1 MRNSVIRRPAIGALV
16 LALGLGGCGYIRD
29 SAINPANWFGRGQVT
44 EVDAEARNPLL
55 PRLGAFSRREEV
67 YPGNAIAQ
75 ITEMG
80 IDRLPGGAVVRATGV
95 SDRQGPYDAR
105 IVKDEDSST
114 PDTLVYTFEVVM
126 PRRAPATGSVASRTV
141 TASVYLDLDALEGVR
156 RITVRGARN
165 EASARR

>member
-1 MRNSVIRRPAIGALV
+1 MRISVIRRPAIGALV
-16 LALGLGGCGYIRD
+16 LALGLSGCGYIRD

-44 EVDAEARNPLL
+44 EVDGEARNPLL
-55 PRLGAFSRREEV
+55 PRLGAFSRRDEV

-75 ITEMG
+75 ITDMG
-80 IDRLPGGAVVRATGV
+80 IDRLPGGAVVRVTGV

-105 IVKDEDSST
+105 IVQDEEASSA
-114 PDTLVYTFEVVM
+114 DTLVYTFEVVT

-141 TASVYLDLDALEGVR
+141 TAALYLDLEALEGVR
-156 RITVRGARN
+156 RVTVRGRGN